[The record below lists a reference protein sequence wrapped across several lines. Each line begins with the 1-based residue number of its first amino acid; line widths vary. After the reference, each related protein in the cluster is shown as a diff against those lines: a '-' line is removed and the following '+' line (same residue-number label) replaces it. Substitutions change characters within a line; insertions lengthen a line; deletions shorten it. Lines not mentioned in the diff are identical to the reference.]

1 MYRNLPRA
9 TRPFSFKVSDAVRR
23 RKVGGAR
30 TRGPH
35 AVIYGD
41 FDGEPT
47 GATAEGADKRTDV
60 RADGRFVGRRCG
72 CLEADGLQAEGRSP
86 LLRGT
91 GADCSVPRGVAAAG
105 MSIDMPC
112 RVTTQGSRIG

>member
-1 MYRNLPRA
+1 
-9 TRPFSFKVSDAVRR
+9 VRR

-41 FDGEPT
+41 FDGGPT

-60 RADGRFVGRRCG
+60 RADGRIVGRRCG
-72 CLEADGLQAEGRSP
+72 CLEADGLHAEGRRP
-86 LLRGT
+86 LLRGDWGGLFRSPECGRSGDEHRYAVPDHDAGLPDT
-91 GADCSVPRGVAAAG
+91 LMLAGGPRG
-105 MSIDMPC
+105 
-112 RVTTQGSRIG
+112 

>member
-1 MYRNLPRA
+1 
-9 TRPFSFKVSDAVRR
+9 VRR

-72 CLEADGLQAEGRSP
+72 CLEADGLHAEGRSP
-86 LLRGT
+86 LLRGDW
-91 GADCSVPRGVAAAG
+91 ADCSVPRSAVAAG

-112 RVTTQGSRIG
+112 RITTQGSRIR